1 MAGKKIVIKKPL
13 INSEV
18 PAAQGCAAK
27 IDGYKPL
34 IL

>member
-1 MAGKKIVIKKPL
+1 MLRFDTEPL
-13 INSEV
+13 IESEV

>member
-1 MAGKKIVIKKPL
+1 MIAKEPL
-13 INSEV
+13 IESEV